1 MNIFHGFM
9 GYGMHG
15 IKLHLY
21 AVHAIHEMHQ
31 VVRIQCV
38 KKDQLHSLVLS
49 QQDQTREAR
58 HCHNTTS
65 LFYNPVSPLTADGHQ
80 TINFFFRKDTKE
92 LITCS
97 VQLSSLYFQQ
107 IIACP
112 ATWVLAFIDVVLA
125 RLCFLVAF
133 VLLRVQGYIIQE
145 HGYQNE

>member
-1 MNIFHGFM
+1 MCLERLAAQSCPIT
-9 GYGMHG
+9 
-15 IKLHLY
+15 
-21 AVHAIHEMHQ
+21 A
-31 VVRIQCV
+31 RS
-38 KKDQLHSLVLS
+38 KKRSYNDL
-49 QQDQTREAR
+49 TR

-107 IIACP
+107 IASCP

-133 VLLRVQGYIIQE
+133 VLSWVQGYIIQE